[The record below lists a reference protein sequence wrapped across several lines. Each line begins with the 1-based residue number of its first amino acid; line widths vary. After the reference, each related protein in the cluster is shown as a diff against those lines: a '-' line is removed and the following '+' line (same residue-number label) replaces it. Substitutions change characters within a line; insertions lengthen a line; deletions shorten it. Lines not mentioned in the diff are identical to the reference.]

1 QLSTFFDYSIITMGK
16 DDFIRQI
23 EDSAEFKFLDKV
35 IKEEITVQDAVQ
47 NLIDLTM
54 SALSVH
60 GPKKQ
65 GGIGTPDYNVSLAV
79 MELAQRLEP
88 SKHARLVEF
97 VCHMQKQTAI
107 DPSTKEPLK
116 VQGDVLWTDMPS
128 FGYTELETW
137 YEFGGDHKDPCDT
150 SLESTQRVRWVNLNA
165 FLAQLTQA
173 ADIHYPTPAEEARF
187 SPLDKSLRAIW
198 TMGMALES
206 DRPPSSLE
214 DTAAME
220 AACQWLIYAAD
231 RLWANV
237 INSRTYPEASGAG
250 PGKRYD
256 KKGWTGYTR
265 ERWGIWEDALVEARA
280 KVQDE
285 GRMKKL
291 IDDALVNLRRAVVNQ

>member
-1 QLSTFFDYSIITMGK
+1 MGK
-16 DDFIRQI
+16 DNFIRQI
-23 EDSAEFKFLDKV
+23 ENSAEFTFLDKIV
-35 IKEEITVQDAVQ
+35 KEETTVQDAIQ
-47 NLIDLTM
+47 NLVDLTM

-60 GPKKQ
+60 GPNKQ

-88 SKHARLVEF
+88 SKHVRLVEF
-97 VCHMQKQTAI
+97 ICHLQKQTAI
-107 DPSTKEPLK
+107 DPATKESLR
-116 VQGDVLWTDMPS
+116 VQGDILWTDMPS

-137 YEFGGDHKDPCDT
+137 YEFGGDHKDPCDK
-150 SLESTQRVRWVNLNA
+150 SLESTQRARWVNLNA

-173 ADIHYPTPAEEARF
+173 ADIRYPTPAEEPRF

-198 TMGMALES
+198 TMAMALEN

-220 AACQWLIYAAD
+220 AACQWFIYAAD

-265 ERWGIWEDALVEARA
+265 ERWGFWEDALVEARA
-280 KVQDE
+280 KFQDE
-285 GRMKKL
+285 GRMNKL